1 MHVSMCAFL
10 SVAMTCFPN
19 AFLFHWVARVFYN
32 CVCIYI
38 YIRMYIQQLFTHA
51 HTHKWFVQTI
61 ELIPIPIP
69 QRKTQHILPSVCSSM
84 FFQATRCHTE
94 ISSNQRLYHVHVPAP
109 NRKSSTDQSA
119 SPPWQGHKRNPTG
132 RTCSSK

>member
-1 MHVSMCAFL
+1 MCISFCRHDL
-10 SVAMTCFPN
+10 LPKCIPLPLGCTS
-19 AFLFHWVARVFYN
+19 LLQL
-32 CVCIYI
+32 CVYIYI